1 MMTGAP
7 PRVIDGG
14 RMVETEPPRERT
26 DWEDWPWGN
35 GTDLTEAG
43 EDGSRE
49 EGGIDEGLG

>member
-1 MMTGAP
+1 MTGAP

-26 DWEDWPWGN
+26 DWEDWPGGN
-35 GTDLTEAG
+35 GTDFTEAG